1 MKISRIIHKLLS
13 KEEQYVYDLDLVE
26 SVFIEP
32 LRDSGIQVSSGNL
45 QEFVDE
51 IFGNIT
57 QVRDI
62 NKRLLESLYVRQREQ
77 APVVKEI
84 GDIFLIAATNDFREV
99 YPPYIGHQL
108 IAERLLRE
116 EIERNSAL
124 RMFIEVRTDIITL
137 GLRLT
142 TRVRIVLEDK

>member
-1 MKISRIIHKLLS
+1 
-13 KEEQYVYDLDLVE
+13 VE

-32 LRDSGIQVSSGNL
+32 LRNSGIQVSSGNL

-99 YPPYIGHQL
+99 YPPYIGHQP

-116 EIERNSAL
+116 ELERNSAF
-124 RMFIEVRTDIITL
+124 RMFIEVRIDIIT
-137 GLRLT
+137 
-142 TRVRIVLEDK
+142 